1 MSQSPADSEL
11 APPRTAPTQTTSRA
25 DSAARTPEGRT
36 TPPGRDAVG
45 PTRVLVAIAL
55 AAVMLPISVT
65 GPGVA
70 LADMSGALH
79 ASAASTQWVLNAYN
93 VAFTAF
99 MLAAGS
105 AADLFG
111 RRRLFLSGT
120 AVFALASLVAGT
132 APTILLV
139 DLARFVQGMG
149 AAAVLTSGSAL
160 LAHTFSGAARARAFG
175 IFGASIGFGLAMG
188 PFVSGLLV
196 GVASWHAVF
205 LVNVLLG
212 AVVLVLA
219 RPLPESKNPDA
230 RRVDLPGVL
239 TFTLALMLLAL
250 GFVEGPSQG
259 WGGAVTLGSFAGA
272 ALFLA
277 LFVVVEL
284 RVAEPMFDLSLLR
297 RPTFVA
303 IIWQP
308 VSIVFA
314 FAALLVYL
322 PPYFQGAGGAGSTM
336 SGAMLLPLTLPVFIL
351 PLFTPT
357 LVRLLSVRTLLAVG
371 PAVLAV
377 ALLLMTFTDPVSSRT
392 GLYAALLLAGI
403 GIGLAFGVMDNAAVS
418 VVPAERS
425 GMASGM
431 FNTLRVA
438 GETIGVACVGG
449 LLLTSTRQ
457 QLSAGDSGTV
467 GGGPDS
473 GTMADDVVQGRL
485 GSVRASGGQDLVD
498 RAVQG
503 LQHGW
508 SVVYVVLA
516 CVALAGAVAIF
527 TMVRDRD
534 LDQSAAGQDA

>member
-1 MSQSPADSEL
+1 M
-11 APPRTAPTQTTSRA
+11 
-25 DSAARTPEGRT
+25 
-36 TPPGRDAVG
+36 
-45 PTRVLVAIAL
+45 AIAL

-70 LADMSGALH
+70 LADMSGALN

-111 RRRLFLSGT
+111 RRRLFLTGT
-120 AVFALASLVAGT
+120 TVFALASLVAGT
-132 APTILLV
+132 APSIWLV
-139 DLARFVQGMG
+139 DVARFVQGMG

-160 LAHTFSGAARARAFG
+160 LAHTFTGTARARAFG

-196 GVASWHAVF
+196 GAASWRAVF

-219 RPLPESKNPDA
+219 WPLSESKNPGA
-230 RRVDLPGVL
+230 RRIDMPGVL
-239 TFTLALMLLAL
+239 TFTAALMLLAL
-250 GFVEGPSQG
+250 GFVEGPSHG
-259 WGGAVTLGSFAGA
+259 WAGAPTLGSFAGA
-272 ALFLA
+272 AVFLA
-277 LFVVVEL
+277 AFVFVEL
-284 RVAEPMFDLSLLR
+284 RSSEPMFDLSLLR

-322 PPYFQGAGGAGSTM
+322 PPYFQGVGGASSTV

-351 PLFTPT
+351 PLFSGA
-357 LVRLLSVRTLLAVG
+357 LVKRLSVRMLLAIG
-371 PAVLAV
+371 PAVLAA
-377 ALLLMTFTDPVSSRT
+377 ALLLMTLTDPVSSPIA
-392 GLYAALLLAGI
+392 LFAALLVAGI

-418 VVPAERS
+418 SVPPERS

-438 GETIGVACVGG
+438 GETIGVACVAG

-457 QLSAGDSGTV
+457 GLGGAADSGAI
-467 GGGPDS
+467 
-473 GTMADDVVQGRL
+473 ADDVVQGRL
-485 GSVRASGGQDLVD
+485 DSVREAGGAELAH
-498 RAVQG
+498 RAVLG
-503 LQHGW
+503 LEHGW
-508 SVVYVVLA
+508 TTVYVLLA
-516 CVALAGAVAIF
+516 CVALAGSIAIF

-534 LDQSAAGQDA
+534 LDQSGG

>member
-1 MSQSPADSEL
+1 MSNLSADSDLRRSRVVQEKN
-11 APPRTAPTQTTSRA
+11 PP
-25 DSAARTPEGRT
+25 AAAAA
-36 TPPGRDAVG
+36 AVG
-45 PTRVLVAIAL
+45 STRVLVAIAL

-70 LADMSGALH
+70 LAEMSGALH

-111 RRRLFLSGT
+111 RRRIFLSGVV
-120 AVFALASLVAGT
+120 VFSLASLVAGT
-132 APTILLV
+132 APSILLV
-139 DLARFVQGMG
+139 DVARFVQGVG
-149 AAAVLTSGSAL
+149 AAAVLTSGSSQ

-175 IFGASIGFGLAMG
+175 IFGAAVGFGLAMG
-188 PFVSGLLV
+188 PLISGLLV
-196 GVASWHAVF
+196 GAASWHAVF
-205 LVNVLLG
+205 LVNVVLG
-212 AVVLVLA
+212 AVVVCLA
-219 RPLPESKNPDA
+219 RPMSESRNPGA
-230 RRVDLPGVL
+230 RRIDLPGVL
-239 TFTLALMLLAL
+239 TFTAALMLLAL
-250 GFVEGPSQG
+250 GFVEGPSKG
-259 WGGAVTLGSFAGA
+259 WTGAATLGSFAGSA
-272 ALFLA
+272 VFLLA
-277 LFVVVEL
+277 FVVVEL
-284 RVAEPMFDLSLLR
+284 RSSEPMFDLSLLR

-322 PPYFQGAGGAGSTM
+322 PPYFQGAGGAGSTE

-351 PLFTPT
+351 PLFSGA
-357 LVRLLSVRTLLAVG
+357 LVKRLSVRLLLAIG

-377 ALLLMTFTDPVSSRT
+377 ALLLMTLTDPVSSRT
-392 GLYAALLLAGI
+392 GLYACLLLAGI
-403 GIGLAFGVMDNAAVS
+403 GIGLAFSVMDNAAVS
-418 VVPAERS
+418 VVPPERS

-438 GETIGVACVGG
+438 GETIGVACVAG

-457 QLSAGDSGTV
+457 QLSASG
-467 GGGPDS
+467 GS
-473 GTMADDVVQGRL
+473 GSGAMADDVVQGRMD
-485 GSVRASGGQDLVD
+485 SVRDAGGSDLVD
-498 RAVQG
+498 RAVHG

-508 SVVYVVLA
+508 NVVYVVLA

-534 LDQSAAGQDA
+534 MDGSGAV

>member
-1 MSQSPADSEL
+1 MAN
-11 APPRTAPTQTTSRA
+11 APTDPDLHES
-25 DSAARTPEGRT
+25 
-36 TPPGRDAVG
+36 PGTRDARARVTG
-45 PTRVLVAIAL
+45 ADQPHLRAANRAPVNPTRVLVAIAL

-70 LADMSGALH
+70 LADMSGALN

-111 RRRLFLSGT
+111 RRRLFLTGT
-120 AVFALASLVAGT
+120 TIFALASLVAGT
-132 APTILLV
+132 APTIWLV
-139 DLARFVQGMG
+139 DVARFIQGMG

-160 LAHTFSGAARARAFG
+160 LAHTFSGPARARAFG

-196 GVASWHAVF
+196 GAASWRAVF

-219 RPLPESKNPDA
+219 WPLSESKNPGA
-230 RRVDLPGVL
+230 RRIDIAGVL
-239 TFTLALMLLAL
+239 TFTAALMLLAL
-250 GFVEGPSQG
+250 GFVEGPSHG
-259 WGGAVTLGSFAGA
+259 WAGAPTLGSFGGA
-272 ALFLA
+272 AVFLA
-277 LFVVVEL
+277 AFVIVEL
-284 RVAEPMFDLSLLR
+284 RSSEPMFDLSLLR

-322 PPYFQGAGGAGSTM
+322 PPYFQGVGGASSTM

-351 PLFTPT
+351 PLFSGA
-357 LVRLLSVRTLLAVG
+357 LVKRLSVRILLAIG
-371 PAVLAV
+371 PAVLAA
-377 ALLLMTFTDPVSSRT
+377 ALLLMTLTDPVSSRVA
-392 GLYAALLLAGI
+392 LFAALLMAGI

-418 VVPAERS
+418 SVPPERS

-438 GETIGVACVGG
+438 GETIGVACVAG

-457 QLSAGDSGTV
+457 GLGGVASSGAI
-467 GGGPDS
+467 
-473 GTMADDVVQGRL
+473 ADDVVQGRL
-485 GSVRASGGQDLVD
+485 DSVRDAGGAELAH
-498 RAVQG
+498 RAVLG
-503 LQHGW
+503 FEHGW
-508 SVVYVVLA
+508 TAVYVLLA
-516 CVALAGAVAIF
+516 CVALAGSIAIF

-534 LDQSAAGQDA
+534 LDQSGG

>member
-1 MSQSPADSEL
+1 MSNSSAQEDLHACGADTT
-11 APPRTAPTQTTSRA
+11 APP
-25 DSAARTPEGRT
+25 SAAAGGPS
-36 TPPGRDAVG
+36 VG

-70 LADMSGALH
+70 LAEMSGDLK

-111 RRRLFLSGT
+111 RRRLFLGGT
-120 AVFALASLVAGT
+120 TVFALASLVAGT

-139 DLARFVQGMG
+139 DVARFAQGVG

-160 LAHTFSGAARARAFG
+160 LAHTFHGPARARAFG
-175 IFGASIGFGLAMG
+175 IFGAAIGFGLAMG

-196 GVASWHAVF
+196 GAASWHAVF

-212 AVVLVLA
+212 AVVLILA
-219 RPLPESKNPDA
+219 RPLPESRNPDA
-230 RRVDLPGVL
+230 RRIDLPGVL
-239 TFTLALMLLAL
+239 TFTLALLLLAL

-259 WGGAVTLGSFAGA
+259 WSGVATLGAFAGA
-272 ALFLA
+272 ALFLTA
-277 LFVVVEL
+277 FVLVEL
-284 RVAEPMFDLSLLR
+284 RSREPMFDLSLLR

-322 PPYFQGAGGAGSTM
+322 PPYFQGVGGANSTV
-336 SGAMLLPLTLPVFIL
+336 SGAMLLPLTLPVFVL
-351 PLFTPT
+351 PLFSGV
-357 LVRLLSVRTLLAVG
+357 LVRWLSVRLLLAVG

-392 GLYAALLLAGI
+392 GMYATLLLAGV

-418 VVPAERS
+418 VVPPERS

-438 GETIGVACVGG
+438 GETIGVACVAG
-449 LLLTSTRQ
+449 LLLTSTRR
-457 QLSAGDSGTV
+457 QLSSAGVRDSGAL
-467 GGGPDS
+467 
-473 GTMADDVVQGRL
+473 ADDVVQGRL
-485 GSVRASGGQDLVD
+485 DSARSAGGGALAD

-508 SVVYVVLA
+508 DVVYVVLA
-516 CVALAGAVAIF
+516 CVAFAGAVAIF

-534 LDQSAAGQDA
+534 LDGTGAGQEA

>member
-1 MSQSPADSEL
+1 MPQSPADSEL
-11 APPRTAPTQTTSRA
+11 SPPRTIPAETAPGA
-25 DSAARTPEGRT
+25 DSAAGGTQSRSTPTDRN
-36 TPPGRDAVG
+36 PG

-120 AVFALASLVAGT
+120 TVFALASLVAGT

-160 LAHTFSGAARARAFG
+160 LAHTFTGAARARAFG

-196 GVASWHAVF
+196 GAASWHAVF
-205 LVNVLLG
+205 LINVLLG

-219 RPLPESKNPDA
+219 RPLPESKNPGA
-230 RRVDLPGVL
+230 RRIDLPGVL

-250 GFVEGPSQG
+250 GFVQGPSQG
-259 WGGAVTLGSFAGA
+259 WGGVVTLGSFAGA

-284 RVAEPMFDLSLLR
+284 RVSEPMFDLSLLR

-377 ALLLMTFTDPVSSRT
+377 ALLLMTFTDPLSSRT
-392 GLYAALLLAGI
+392 GLYAALLLAGV

-418 VVPAERS
+418 VVPPERS

-457 QLSAGDSGTV
+457 QLAA
-467 GGGPDS
+467 GGGETGGGGRTS
-473 GTMADDVVQGRL
+473 GAMADDVVQGRL
-485 GSVRASGGQDLVD
+485 DSVRASGGEDLVD

-516 CVALAGAVAIF
+516 CVALAGAIAIF
-527 TMVRDRD
+527 AMVRDRD
-534 LDQSAAGQDA
+534 LDQSSTAQDA

>member
-1 MSQSPADSEL
+1 
-11 APPRTAPTQTTSRA
+11 
-25 DSAARTPEGRT
+25 
-36 TPPGRDAVG
+36 
-45 PTRVLVAIAL
+45 
-55 AAVMLPISVT
+55 
-65 GPGVA
+65 
-70 LADMSGALH
+70 
-79 ASAASTQWVLNAYN
+79 
-93 VAFTAF
+93 
-99 MLAAGS
+99 
-105 AADLFG
+105 
-111 RRRLFLSGT
+111 
-120 AVFALASLVAGT
+120 
-132 APTILLV
+132 
-139 DLARFVQGMG
+139 
-149 AAAVLTSGSAL
+149 
-160 LAHTFSGAARARAFG
+160 
-175 IFGASIGFGLAMG
+175 MG

-212 AVVLVLA
+212 AVVLALA
-219 RPLPESKNPDA
+219 RPLPESRNPAA
-230 RRVDLPGVL
+230 RRIDLPGVL

-277 LFVVVEL
+277 LFVAVEL

-336 SGAMLLPLTLPVFIL
+336 SGAMLLPLTLPVL
-351 PLFTPT
+351 PLFTGT

-392 GLYAALLLAGI
+392 GLYAALLLAGV

-449 LLLTSTRQ
+449 LLLTSTRR
-457 QLSAGDSGTV
+457 QLSADDGE
-467 GGGPDS
+467 
-473 GTMADDVVQGRL
+473 MADDVVQGRL

-508 SVVYVVLA
+508 GVVFVVLA
-516 CVALAGAVAIF
+516 CVALAGAIAIF

-534 LDQSAAGQDA
+534 LEQ